1 MRQITVRGIPEDLQR
16 EIQSRARANG
26 ESLNKSVIRLLKQA
40 VGLDRPEKKKRDL
53 SALALDDSAVEANVC
68 DVVLPTGVGAAAG
81 FDVHLV
87 YQWV

>member
-16 EIQSRARANG
+16 ELQSRARANG

-53 SALALDDSAVEANVC
+53 STLAGKWESGEAAEFERNVRVFEAI
-68 DVVLPTGVGAAAG
+68 DEDL
-81 FDVHLV
+81 
-87 YQWV
+87 WK